1 MSVIA
6 GDPGH
11 LVRALQCDPDE
22 LISRERFGNYVGES
36 LRLAIDGR
44 AQARIERTTVVDLDR
59 VGNDFVLTDARNRRY
74 RAHTVVLAL
83 GNARPTDNFLPRE
96 LRESTRYF
104 GDPWRTET
112 SELPPGDMLCIGS
125 GLTAMDRVA
134 AHSYARRPGTAFT
147 LARHG
152 YLPARE
158 VPAIRACNYRELSI
172 DERSPLSLLRSVRA
186 AMRDRIAVGG
196 DWREIAEA
204 LRQPSQRIW
213 LGWTNA
219 QRRQFLERLAP
230 LWGSLRY
237 RVPPATEEAVTAL
250 RRAGRYVPLQGEIV
264 GATDEADGIRIDYS
278 SRGARRRLR
287 VASVVNCTG
296 PNGDLAFNTDP
307 LVRALLRR
315 NLIRRDPLGLGIDA
329 TPYGE
334 AIDGEG
340 FIDERLLALG
350 PLLRGALYESTAVP
364 EIVEQARAIAQR
376 VARNREEWVA

>member
-11 LVRALQCDPDE
+11 LVRALQCDLDE
-22 LISRERFGNYVGES
+22 LIPRERFGNYVSES

-44 AQARIERTTVVDLDR
+44 AQAHIERTAVVDLDR

-83 GNARPTDNFLPRE
+83 GNARPADHFLPRE
-96 LRESTRYF
+96 LRA
-104 GDPWRTET
+104 
-112 SELPPGDMLCIGS
+112 GDMLCIGG

-158 VPAIRACNYRELSI
+158 VPAIRACNYRELNI
-172 DERSPLSLLRSVRA
+172 DGRSPLSLLRSVRA
-186 AMRDRIAVGG
+186 AMRDRISVGG
-196 DWREIAEA
+196 DWREIAES

-278 SRGARRRLR
+278 SRGERRRLR